1 MIVTLSLSFM
11 FISIIILMLVSFKL
25 KIENDSLKR
34 INTMLENENELVLAY
49 YK

>member
-1 MIVTLSLSFM
+1 MIVTLALSFM
-11 FISIIILMLVSFKL
+11 FIDIIILMLVSFKL

-34 INTMLENENELVLAY
+34 INNILEKENEQVLSY